1 MSDGILLELETR
13 EDVGKKVAALRKNG
27 YIPGVVYGH
36 SFKATNVQAP
46 QVPLIKVV
54 QKAGKHHLV
63 DLVIDGKKQQSLIKS
78 IDIDPVKNKIRHVS
92 FYVVR
97 QNEKIE
103 TEIPIKL
110 LGEGESEAERAGLVV
125 LKTLDSLKVRALPR
139 DLPDVLEVDITHLT
153 DPGQT
158 VTIAD
163 LTDIKGV
170 EIIEEDTAIT
180 VANVYEPSALAAA
193 NEAAG
198 GDAESEDDVASEHGE
213 GEESPSEDGEDSKA
227 TDENKS

>member
-1 MSDGILLELETR
+1 MSDSILLELEIR
-13 EDVGKKVAALRKNG
+13 EDVGKKVKTLRKSG

-36 SFKATNVQAP
+36 SFKATNVKAP
-46 QVPLIKVV
+46 EVAFSKVV

-63 DLVIDGKKQQSLIKS
+63 DLVIDGKKQQSLIKT
-78 IDIDPVKNKIRHVS
+78 IDIDPVKNTIQHVA

-125 LKTLDSLKVRALPR
+125 LQTLDNLKVRALPK

-153 DPGQT
+153 SPGQT

-180 VANVYEPSALAAA
+180 IANVYEPSALAAA

-198 GDAESEDDVASEHGE
+198 GDAESEDEVEAEHGDD
-213 GEESPSEDGEDSKA
+213 EESQSEDKDESTPA
-227 TDENKS
+227 EENK